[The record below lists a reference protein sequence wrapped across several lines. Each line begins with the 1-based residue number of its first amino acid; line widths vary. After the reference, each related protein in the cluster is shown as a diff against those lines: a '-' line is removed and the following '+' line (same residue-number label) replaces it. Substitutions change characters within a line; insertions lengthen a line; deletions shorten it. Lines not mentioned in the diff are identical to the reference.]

1 MGLYALAFA
10 GMTPFGALL
19 MGSIAERLGVRAA
32 CALGGGSG
40 LVAVVALV
48 LIARR
53 TGLAWTLRRER

>member
-1 MGLYALAFA
+1 
-10 GMTPFGALL
+10 
-19 MGSIAERLGVRAA
+19 VRAA

-53 TGLAWTLRRER
+53 AGLAWTPRRER